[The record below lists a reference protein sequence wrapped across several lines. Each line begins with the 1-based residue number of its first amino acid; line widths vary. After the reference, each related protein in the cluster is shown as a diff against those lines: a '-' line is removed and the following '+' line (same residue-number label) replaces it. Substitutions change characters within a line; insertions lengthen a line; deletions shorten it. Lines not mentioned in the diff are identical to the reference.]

1 MEKLKLLWQRLFSNE
16 QLEKAGDVVESGAE
30 ITKASLEF
38 AIALGVLATAPSAPV
53 VAAGLSFV
61 GIARSGLR
69 LLRNKTNEKVEIAEW
84 VAVACP
90 LAYINSFNALV
101 QRNVWLQERLNAE
114 ITEQEVKSKLSQLGE
129 IELSDEVAQSTLT
142 NFSSSILGQALNQQ
156 LSTYLQHFRIAE
168 NIASIVTG
176 WVTWNTYNYIKEL
189 WLYESQ
195 DVHKDSNYFLT
206 AAQEVRAIEKYAS
219 IESYL
224 TEQISP
230 SPNDPLLIERWKVIG
245 EEFKIPEIYVPLKA
259 QLLDSNGKPK
269 ENSVVNLE
277 NWVREQL
284 NKNQKN
290 PQVMFVQAG
299 PGRGKSVFC
308 KMFAD
313 WVRENLHPI
322 WTPILIRLR
331 DIDAFEPNIENTLR
345 AAVRENFA
353 NRDDWLSDRNTRYLF
368 ILDGFDELRFE
379 GRTAKGVEDFL
390 KQVGNYQ
397 QQPGCKHQFIVT
409 GRESA
414 LHGIENRI
422 PTNLDRVEIAL
433 MDEQIQAQWL
443 EKWSRLF
450 GQDKAEE
457 FQKFLKADNCPER
470 VKELA
475 QEPLLL
481 YLLAA
486 MHRDYELNIQMFE
499 GANNAQAKIIIY
511 QKTLDW
517 VLTKQRP
524 EKLNQ
529 ELTEFDTEDL
539 RLILTE
545 AGLCVTQSGREWT
558 SIKVVEERLKT
569 DKSATKMLEVAQ
581 QKLGENP
588 LRNALAAFYL
598 RPAKASESTD
608 GAVEFIHKSFGEF
621 LYAQKIKESFKKWVR
636 LDPEIKRE
644 TFVIDDEKLIE
655 EIYDLFGYGGLTR
668 EIVEYLMAL
677 LDSEKQF
684 QYLKLFERLEYFYFD
699 WCGGKFI
706 DGQKL
711 KIFPFDQMR
720 KLQAQNIFLRVRGID
735 IYTGLNVMI
744 LLLELYRYGQDKDD
758 LKDNIVF
765 YLCGKNGSDNFDRDW
780 LLRII
785 GYSNSIVL
793 DTFSATAGY
802 FLSGAYLSGANLTG
816 VNFNG
821 ANLTGADL
829 TGADLTGANFNE
841 ANLTGANLLGANLIG
856 INFMGASLN
865 EASLKGASFNGANL
879 SFASFERAKIERSN
893 FKAANLT
900 GANFSKAKLN
910 ESDFEGC
917 DVQSVNF
924 SEADLQDANFKK
936 TELYGV
942 NFRGAVLKGTDFRGS
957 HFTQIDFEEV
967 DFNGANIEGVNF
979 SRANLE
985 GVDFNNSNLNGAK
998 FYIVNFSRCS
1008 LVNVSLTRAT
1018 FHRVEFIGISLEKAN
1033 LSLAD
1038 LSGGVDL
1045 SWSNLESA
1053 DLSGAN
1059 LSGVKLSGVKL
1070 SGAILNGANL
1080 DGAILR
1086 DIIWDENTTWDNVRG
1101 LDKALNVPED
1111 LLAQLNPT
1119 AQTSPPTD
1127 TPPTA

>member
-1 MEKLKLLWQRLFSNE
+1 M
-16 QLEKAGDVVESGAE
+16 ESGAE

-53 VAAGLSFV
+53 IAAGLSFV

-69 LLRNKTNEKVEIAEW
+69 LLRDKTNEKVEIAEW

-114 ITEQEVKSKLSQLGE
+114 IAEQGVKVGLTQLGE
-129 IELSDEVAQSTLT
+129 LELDNSEAKEALKQFSNST
-142 NFSSSILGQALNQQ
+142 LGQALNQQ
-156 LSTYLQHFRIAE
+156 LFSYLQQAGIAE

-176 WVTWNTYNYIKEL
+176 WVAWDTYNYIKEL
-189 WLYESQ
+189 FLYESQ
-195 DVHKDSNYFLT
+195 DVHKDSNSLVT
-206 AAQEVRAIEKYAS
+206 AAQEVRANEKYES

-224 TEQISP
+224 TEHISP
-230 SPNDPLLIERWKVIG
+230 SPSDPLLVERWKVIG
-245 EEFKIPEIYVPLKA
+245 EEFQIPEIYVPLKA

-269 ENSVVNLE
+269 QKDTVDLE
-277 NWVREQL
+277 SWVKEQL
-284 NKNQKN
+284 NKNHKN
-290 PQVMFVQAG
+290 SQVMFIQAG

-308 KMFAD
+308 KMFAN

-331 DIDAFEPNIENTLR
+331 DIDTFEPNIENTLR

-379 GRTAKGVEDFL
+379 GRTAKGIEDFL

-397 QQPGCKHQFIVT
+397 AQTGCKHQFIVT

-433 MDEQIQAQWL
+433 MDEQIQTQWL
-443 EKWSRLF
+443 EKWAKLF

-475 QEPLLL
+475 REPLLL

-486 MHRDYELNIQMFE
+486 MHRDNELNIQMFE
-499 GANNAQAKIIIY
+499 GANHAQAKIIIY

-524 EKLNQ
+524 QELNR

-539 RLILTE
+539 RFILIE

-558 SIKVVEERLKT
+558 SIKAIEERLKN
-569 DKSATKMLEVAQ
+569 DKTARKMLEEAQ
-581 QKLGENP
+581 KNLGETP

-598 RPAKASESTD
+598 RPAKASESTE

-621 LYAQKIKESFKKWVR
+621 LCAKKIKESFKKWVR
-636 LDPEIKRE
+636 LDPEIRRE
-644 TFVIDDEKLIE
+644 TFVIDDEKLSE
-655 EIYDLFGYGGLTR
+655 EIYDLFGYSGLTE
-668 EIVEYLMAL
+668 EIVGYLMAL
-677 LDSEKQF
+677 LDSEEKF
-684 QYLKLFERLEYFYFD
+684 QYLKLFERLEDFYID
-699 WCGGKFI
+699 WCEGKFI
-706 DGQKL
+706 DGQKV
-711 KIFPFDQMR
+711 KIFPFNQMQ
-720 KLQAQNIFLRVRGID
+720 KFQALNISLGLREID
-735 IYTGLNVMI
+735 IYTGLHVMI
-744 LLLELYRYGQDKDD
+744 LLFELHRYAQNKDD

-765 YLCGKNGSDNFDRDW
+765 YPYGKKDSDNFDNNR
-780 LLRII
+780 LFRII
-785 GYSNSIVL
+785 GYTNSIAL
-793 DTFSATAGY
+793 GTFSATVGY
-802 FLSGAYLSGANLTG
+802 FLYGANFTEANLT
-816 VNFNG
+816 G
-821 ANLTGADL
+821 ANLTGAN
-829 TGADLTGANFNE
+829 LTGANFTG
-841 ANLTGANLLGANLIG
+841 ANLTGANFDGANLAGANLLGANLIG

-865 EASLKGASFNGANL
+865 DASLKGASFNGANL
-879 SFASFERAKIERSN
+879 NFASFERANIEKSN

-900 GANFSKAKLN
+900 GANLSKAKLN

-917 DVQSVNF
+917 DVQSVDF

-936 TELYGV
+936 THLWGV

-957 HFTQIDFEEV
+957 YFTQIDFKEV
-967 DFNGANIEGVNF
+967 DFNGANIEGVDF
-979 SRANLE
+979 LRADLE
-985 GVDFNNSNLNGAK
+985 GVNFSNSNLNGAK
-998 FYIVNFSRCS
+998 FNIVNFSRCS
-1008 LVNVSLTRAT
+1008 LVNVSLKRAT

-1045 SWSNLESA
+1045 RESNLESA

-1059 LSGVKLSGVKL
+1059 LSSANLR
-1070 SGAILNGANL
+1070 GANL
-1080 DGAILR
+1080 SNI
-1086 DIIWDENTTWDNVRG
+1086 TWDKDTNWEDVRG
-1101 LDKALNVPED
+1101 LDKARNVPEA
-1111 LLAQLNPT
+1111 LLAQLNS
-1119 AQTSPPTD
+1119 TSPPQD
-1127 TPPTA
+1127 TPPSA